1 MYTLTL
7 DCSFSSL
14 SSKHLSSVYSL
25 IIPDDIRQRRHSPCP
40 QRPLKSGLRKK
51 PNILHHQWHH
61 KVVSGSNFC
70 MGGVCV
76 CCLNVPNGKR
86 RFELGPKQWLQYAW
100 PRAQHQQ
107 RHSVASG
114 AEAGIVG
121 WPRSFI
127 HSFIR
132 FSIYLTMISEG
143 LLGTRDLCLFL
154 RIQWGAKMHT
164 VSVYMELSVQ
174 RAKAMACCAKLRIW
188 IFKNG
193 SKICVLKRHTCGHL
207 DLTREKGEQGY
218 YLWGWCCGLGKGW
231 WVKLAP

>member
-1 MYTLTL
+1 MWHLRLGGLESQEVASSFGNWIPYMHSQALVKIEMKAVFMYTLTL

-25 IIPDDIRQRRHSPCP
+25 IIPDDIWQRRHSPCP
-40 QRPLKSGLRKK
+40 QGPLKSGLRKK

-127 HSFIR
+127 HSFLHL
-132 FSIYLTMISEG
+132 FNNDFWGS
-143 LLGTRDLCLFL
+143 TR
-154 RIQWGAKMHT
+154 
-164 VSVYMELSVQ
+164 Y
-174 RAKAMACCAKLRIW
+174 
-188 IFKNG
+188 
-193 SKICVLKRHTCGHL
+193 
-207 DLTREKGEQGY
+207 
-218 YLWGWCCGLGKGW
+218 
-231 WVKLAP
+231 